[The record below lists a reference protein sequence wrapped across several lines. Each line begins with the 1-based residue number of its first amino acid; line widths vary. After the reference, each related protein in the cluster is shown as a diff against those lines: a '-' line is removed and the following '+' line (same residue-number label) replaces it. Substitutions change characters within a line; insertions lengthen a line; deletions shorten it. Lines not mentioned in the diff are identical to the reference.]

1 MNYEG
6 ADGKFFRLGSLKEL
20 FALRKKQPQARLIA
34 GATELGLEISKRF
47 KKLPALISTESVP
60 QLRRLEKK
68 GNVWHIGG
76 GHRG

>member
-6 ADGKFFRLGSLKEL
+6 ADGKFFRLASLKEL

-47 KKLPALISTESVP
+47 KNFPRSFPPSPFHNFAAWRKRATCGTSAERS
-60 QLRRLEKK
+60 R
-68 GNVWHIGG
+68 
-76 GHRG
+76 